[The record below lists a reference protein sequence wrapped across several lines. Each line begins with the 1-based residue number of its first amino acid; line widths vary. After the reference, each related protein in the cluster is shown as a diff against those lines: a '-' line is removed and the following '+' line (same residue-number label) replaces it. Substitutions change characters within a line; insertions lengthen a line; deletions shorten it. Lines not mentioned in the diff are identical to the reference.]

1 MVIVKSLIDYEGS
14 KSNEDETLE
23 DCHTMDG
30 GEEVPSDIA
39 KQEKGKLPYTRKD
52 KGKEKQREFMLE
64 LKCFLCDDSYL
75 TSECHKGEALNALI
89 REREKNEEARLGS
102 I

>member
-1 MVIVKSLIDYEGS
+1 MVIVKSLINYEGS
-14 KSNEDETLE
+14 KSNEDEALE
-23 DCHTMDG
+23 DSHTMGG
-30 GEEVPSDIA
+30 GEELPSDIA

-52 KGKEKQREFMLE
+52 KGKEKQREFLLQ

-75 TSECHKGEALNALI
+75 ARECHKGKALNALI
-89 REREKNEEARLGS
+89 RERENKEEARLGS